1 MKLSDRSI
9 ARLEG
14 VHPDLCRVVYRAAE
28 IAMDDEFI
36 VTEGVRT
43 VERQR
48 TLVAK
53 GASKTMR
60 SRHIPASNKCGQ
72 GCAVDLAAVVDG
84 DVRWD
89 WPLYDRLAVLMKEAA
104 KIEGVAITWGGDWL
118 KFKDGPH
125 FELSHKVYP
134 YAY

>member
-1 MKLSDRSI
+1 MKLSERSI
-9 ARLEG
+9 ARLDG
-14 VHPDLCRVVYRAAE
+14 VHPDLVRVVYRAAE
-28 IAMDDEFI
+28 IATDDDFV

-48 TLVAK
+48 TLLAK

-60 SRHIPASNKCGQ
+60 SRHIPASNQCGL
-72 GCAVDLAAVVDG
+72 GCAVDLAALVDG
-84 DVRWD
+84 KVEWS

-104 KIEGVAITWGGDWL
+104 KIEGVSIQWGGDWL

-125 FELSHKVYP
+125 FQLSEKVYP
-134 YAY
+134 YA